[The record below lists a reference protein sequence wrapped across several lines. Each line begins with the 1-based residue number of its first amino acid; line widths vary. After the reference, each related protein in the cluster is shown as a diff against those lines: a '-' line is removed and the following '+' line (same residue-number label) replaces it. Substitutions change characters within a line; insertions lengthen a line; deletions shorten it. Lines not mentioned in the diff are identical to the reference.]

1 MRGDKEFLQKNLK
14 GRIDKTL
21 IGEDDI
27 DTSNRNRD
35 LMEVTNDLEKLLRKS
50 QEVSDK
56 EKTKVNYQLSS
67 KGSS

>member
-27 DTSNRNRD
+27 DTSNKNRD